1 MNARKNISA
10 LVAIAAA
17 MSFAGAARAVDAQ
30 GTAPESDVVLTD
42 GWKFAKN
49 PTHTLA
55 PSAPQCRA
63 LARPSPGA

>member
-30 GTAPESDVVLTD
+30 GTAPESDEVLTD
-42 GWKFAKN
+42 GWKFAKD

-55 PSAPQCRA
+55 AERAAMPGPCQA
-63 LARPSPGA
+63 LA